1 MIMPERV
8 IICRSN
14 SIAPDPRVEKTG
26 RALKSAGYE
35 VTLLGWDR
43 TGQWISPKQDDGI
56 KYQWIPVRAE
66 LAQGMG
72 NLPALFRWQVSL
84 LTWLIRHRGEYE
96 LIHAC
101 DLDTVLPGLICK
113 RLFKKKLVYDIFDF
127 YADMLR
133 ATPAP
138 LPQLIR
144 RLDLWVIGQVDAVIL
159 ADDSRTKQIA
169 GSHPKKLKVI
179 YNSPEDQTVTPC
191 QEDPSGS
198 FGLAY
203 IGLLQ
208 RERGLFEL
216 MQVLSKHPE
225 WRLDLAGF
233 GSEAGQLEQMAEDM
247 PHVRF
252 HGRVAYD
259 KALQLSARAD
269 VLVATYDPS
278 IPNHRY
284 SSPNKVFEAMLLG
297 KPIIVARHTNM
308 DRIINEAKCGVVI
321 PYGDVQALEDT
332 LAYLKESP
340 TERRTLGQNARRAY
354 ENQYAWENMAQTL
367 RELYQSEL

>member
-1 MIMPERV
+1 MQERV
-8 IICRSN
+8 VICRSN
-14 SIAPDPRVEKTG
+14 SISPDPRAEKIA

-43 TGQWISPKQDDGI
+43 TGQWITSKQDDGI
-56 KYQWIPVRAE
+56 MYQWLPLRAE
-66 LAQGMG
+66 LARGIA
-72 NLPALFRWQVSL
+72 NLPALLRWQVGL
-84 LTWLIRHRGEYE
+84 LIWLMRHRGEYE

-133 ATPAP
+133 ATPSP
-138 LPQLIR
+138 LLQLIR
-144 RLDLWVIGQVDAVIL
+144 RLDLWVIGQADAVIL
-159 ADDSRTKQIA
+159 ADDSRTEQIA

-179 YNSPEDQTVTPC
+179 YNSPEDQEVIPC
-191 QEDPSGS
+191 QEDASGS
-198 FGLAY
+198 FHLAY

-216 MQVLSKHPE
+216 MHVLSRHPE

-233 GSEAGQLEQMAEDM
+233 GSEAGQLEQMAAEM

-252 HGRVAYD
+252 HGRVMYE

-308 DRIINEAKCGVVI
+308 DRIIAEAGCGIAI
-321 PYGDVQALEDT
+321 PYGDAHMLEETLVQLE
-332 LAYLKESP
+332 KNPEK
-340 TERRTLGQNARRAY
+340 RRILGQNARQAY
-354 ENQYAWENMAQTL
+354 EDQYAWENMARTL
-367 RELYQSEL
+367 RELYLSEL